1 MHQLLLYDVVS
12 DYVDRRTVYR
22 AEHLALAQ
30 AAHARGELVL
40 GGALAD
46 PVDGAVLLFH
56 GDSPAAA
63 EAFARADPYVRNGL
77 VTRWRVRA
85 WNTVVG
91 DGLIP
96 PKTLLCFPRRKLRL
110 NECRDR

>member
-1 MHQLLLYDVVS
+1 MHQLLLYDIVP
-12 DYVDRRTVYR
+12 DYVERRAPFR

-30 AAHARGELVL
+30 AALARGELVL

-46 PVDGAVLLFH
+46 PVEGAVLLFR

-63 EAFARADPYVRNGL
+63 EAFAKADPYVRNGL

-91 DGLIP
+91 EGVKP
-96 PKTLLCFPRRKLRL
+96 ATPHC
-110 NECRDR
+110 